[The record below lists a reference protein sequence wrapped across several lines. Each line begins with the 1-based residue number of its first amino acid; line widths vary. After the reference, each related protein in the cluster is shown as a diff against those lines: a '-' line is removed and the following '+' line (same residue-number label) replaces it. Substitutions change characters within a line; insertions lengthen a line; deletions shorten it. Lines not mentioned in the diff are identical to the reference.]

1 MGEAKRRRLRGCTC
15 PKAEG
20 IILPEHVEGC
30 PARPKATPKFEEETV
45 VLPIETAR
53 RVSEEY
59 RLSPYSPKPN
69 RDPRAPA
76 LTRGEYLSLLVLAAC
91 NHEQKLREEKEV
103 GQPGSLIEVHHQMP
117 PGIAE
122 ASARLEALKKGG
134 N

>member
-30 PARPKATPKFEEETV
+30 PARPKATPKFEVETV
-45 VLPIETAR
+45 VLPLHIAK

-59 RLSPYSPKPN
+59 KLSAYSPKPN
-69 RDPRAPA
+69 RPPDAPA
-76 LTRGEYLSLLVLAAC
+76 LTRSEYLALLILAAC

-103 GQPGSLIEVHHQMP
+103 GSRGSVIELHTQLPAGM
-117 PGIAE
+117 AE
-122 ASARLEALKKGG
+122 AAARLQALKKGIE
-134 N
+134 